1 LERREGGQ
9 VMDDYRYM
17 EPTPKI
23 VSVGVCIVILMSF
36 LVLCWIAEFT
46 DPSNWSMKAGV
57 IGANVIMFII
67 GMSLVKLLFASVKY
81 LRSSL
86 LAQANKKK

>member
-1 LERREGGQ
+1 
-9 VMDDYRYM
+9 MDEYRYQ
-17 EPTPKI
+17 EDVPRI

-36 LVLCWIAEFT
+36 LVLFWIAEFI
-46 DPSNWSMKAGV
+46 DPSNWSMNMGV

-67 GMSLVKLLFASVKY
+67 GMFFVKLLFASVKY

-86 LAQANKKK
+86 LEQANKKK